1 MRKGIGKTI
10 SVLVV
15 MLAAASVAS
24 ADIKL
29 KMKSGESTKGNT
41 MYIKGS
47 RQRMESEGATILT
60 QCDLKR
66 MVYLNDKART
76 YLIMPMDGSAAGQTA
91 TAATPQQPQQPV
103 KTRKGGIVTTTSTVT
118 DTGQRKEIMG
128 FTARRIKTVMVT
140 ESTPDACN
148 PSKTRMETD
157 GWYIDLEYQFSCGDG
172 QGAAAMASGSRP
184 ECADEHRFKQIGT
197 AKLGF
202 PLMVTTTFFGEDG
215 RQSFTSNMEVEELS
229 RATLD
234 AALFEIPA
242 GYTEAKNM
250 QEFAMAGARMANP
263 NEDNSQ
269 PASAGSTAGATT
281 PATTSA
287 TALGPK
293 KPGVIRIGVVVPK
306 AQMGKSYNGIE
317 AAEPLRNTI
326 ISYLS
331 GPTLEVT
338 PLTARIPAQ
347 IEAEAQQ
354 KECDL
359 ILYSSITH
367 KQSGGGGGLGGFMR
381 KAAPAVGIAGSHA
394 DTHAGRVAGSVATS
408 ATYTAADVASSIKA
422 KDEITFEY
430 QLHALGSATPRL
442 TNTTKAK
449 AKSDGEDIL
458 SPLVEQAAIAI
469 VAEATKK

>member
-1 MRKGIGKTI
+1 M
-10 SVLVV
+10 LVV
-15 MLAAASVAS
+15 MLAAVGVAS
-24 ADIKL
+24 ADVKL
-29 KMKSGESTKGNT
+29 KMKSGDSKPNT

-47 RQRMESEGATILT
+47 RQRMESEGSTILT

-76 YLIMPMDGSAAGQTA
+76 YLIMPMDGSAAGQMA
-91 TAATPQQPQQPV
+91 AATSPQQPQRPV
-103 KTRKGGIVTTTSTVT
+103 TTRKGGIVTTTSTLT
-118 DTGQRKEIMG
+118 DTGERKQIMG

-140 ESTPDACN
+140 ESTPDACS
-148 PSKTRMETD
+148 PQKTRMETD

-172 QGAAAMASGSRP
+172 KATSSVASASRP
-184 ECADEHRFKQIGT
+184 ECTDEHRFKQVGT

-202 PLMVTTTFFGEDG
+202 PLMVTTIFFGEDG
-215 RQSFTSNMEVEELS
+215 KQSFTSTMEVVELS
-229 RATLD
+229 KATLD
-234 AALFEIPA
+234 AALFEVPA

-250 QEFAMAGARMANP
+250 QEFAMAGARAATTQ
-263 NEDNSQ
+263 DDDGQ
-269 PASAGSTAGATT
+269 PTTGATTATTT
-281 PATTSA
+281 PATAA
-287 TALGPK
+287 TGALGPK
-293 KPGVIRIGVVVPK
+293 RPGVIRIGVVLPK
-306 AQMGKSYNGIE
+306 AQMGKSYEGVE
-317 AAEPLRNTI
+317 AAEPVRNTI

-331 GPTLEVT
+331 GPTLEVA
-338 PLTARIPAQ
+338 PLTARIPSQ

-381 KAAPAVGIAGSHA
+381 KAAPVVGVAGSHA
-394 DTHAGRVAGSVATS
+394 DTHAGRVAGSVASS
-408 ATYTAADVASSIKA
+408 ATYSAADVASSIKA
-422 KDEITFEY
+422 KDEVTFEY
-430 QLHALGSATPRL
+430 KLHALGSATPRL
-442 TNTTKAK
+442 ANTAKAK